1 MVKNLDRMTPDDF
14 RIVRRFTTRRA
25 NLDLT
30 VQAAVAES
38 IARPL
43 MKKLDM
49 GIQVYYQAQYADILE
64 AIERR
69 YTEENGIL

>member
-1 MVKNLDRMTPDDF
+1 MVKNLDRMTQDDF

-25 NLDLT
+25 KLEPA

-43 MKKLDM
+43 LQKLDM
-49 GIQVYYQAQYADILE
+49 AIQVYYQVQYADILE